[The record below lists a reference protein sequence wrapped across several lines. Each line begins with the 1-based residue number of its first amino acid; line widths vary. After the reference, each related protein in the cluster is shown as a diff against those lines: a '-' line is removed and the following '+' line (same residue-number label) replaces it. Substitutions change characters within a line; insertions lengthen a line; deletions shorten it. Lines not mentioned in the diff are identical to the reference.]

1 MPKIVDHEERR
12 QQIIDA
18 FLTLVERGRGLDAA
32 SSRALA
38 AQLGVSNSLLWRYF
52 DDMDAIV
59 ERAYRE
65 VVARTNARI
74 ERGIAGRRG
83 LDAVHAL
90 IDELMPV
97 TSVSQAEARIVVAY
111 WAAKVRDR
119 RSYVEPHNC
128 WRVKLVDFLEQA
140 CELGEVADDCPVQV
154 LADAVVDIVDNAQVE
169 FAMSEDEHTA
179 LAARDLARAI
189 VRLH

>member
-12 QQIIDA
+12 QQIVDT

-38 AQLGVSNSLLWRYF
+38 AELGISNSLLWRYF
-52 DDMDAIV
+52 KDMDEIV

-65 VVARTNARI
+65 VVAHTNARI
-74 ERGIAGRRG
+74 ERGIAGRHG

-97 TSVSQAEARIVVAY
+97 TDASKAEACVVVAY
-111 WAAKVRDR
+111 WAAKTRDGH
-119 RSYVEPHNC
+119 SYVEPHGC
-128 WRVKLVDFLEQA
+128 WRTKLVAFLEEARGMGQ
-140 CELGEVADDCPVQV
+140 VADDCPARV

-169 FAMSEDEHTA
+169 YVMAGDDRLA
-179 LAARDLARAI
+179 LEARDLARAI

>member
-12 QQIIDA
+12 QQIVDT

-38 AQLGVSNSLLWRYF
+38 AELGISNSLLWRYF
-52 DDMDAIV
+52 KDMDEIV

-65 VVARTNARI
+65 VVAHTNARI
-74 ERGIAGRRG
+74 ERSIDGKHG

-90 IDELMPV
+90 IDELVPV
-97 TSVSQAEARIVVAY
+97 TDASKAEACVVVAY
-111 WAAKVRDR
+111 WTAKARDR
-119 RSYVEPHNC
+119 RPYIEPHNC
-128 WRVKLVDFLEQA
+128 WRTKLVDFLEEA
-140 CELGEVADDCPVQV
+140 RGLGQVADDCPAQV
-154 LADAVVDIVDNAQVE
+154 IADAVIDIIDNAQVE
-169 FAMSEDEHTA
+169 YVMAEDDHMA
-179 LAARDLARAI
+179 LAARDLARAV